1 MTQPHV
7 ITRPHPGLSSP
18 PRLSLGLA
26 VLRVVVG
33 LVFLVHGY
41 QKLFVMGIGGVTG
54 FFTQIGAPL
63 PGITA
68 PLVSILEFGGGLALI
83 LGLLTPVVALL
94 FAADMLGAILLV
106 HLPAGFNVAEGGYEF
121 VLTLLAASLALA
133 LTGPGAY
140 ALDALLG
147 RSRSEHPDA

>member
-1 MTQPHV
+1 MKTE
-7 ITRPHPGLSSP
+7 TLSTTPS
-18 PRLSLGLA
+18 RLDLGLA

-41 QKLFVMGIGGVTG
+41 QKLFVMGISGTTE

-63 PGITA
+63 PGISA
-68 PLVSILEFGGGLALI
+68 PLVSVLEFGGGIALI
-83 LGLLTPVVALL
+83 LGLFTPVIAALL
-94 FAADMLGAILLV
+94 TLDMLGAILLV
-106 HLPAGFNVAEGGYEF
+106 HLPAGFSVAEGGYEF

-140 ALDALLG
+140 ALDAAFRRG
-147 RSRSEHPDA
+147 RSSPAEVR